1 MQIEVSEIRRDVPV
15 AGNKSGAYG
24 DFREETAGRPKELL
38 RYQVEQMKCGESIV
52 CKNIASME
60 ERKFFWRVNASARNA
75 ARTGGFKVTVRKTA
89 DNEITVW
96 RVS

>member
-15 AGNKSGAYG
+15 AGSKSGAYG

-38 RYQVEQMKCGESIV
+38 RHQVEQMKYSESIV
-52 CKNIASME
+52 CKNIANME

-75 ARTGGFKVTVRKTA
+75 AKTVGFKVTVRKTG
-89 DNEITVW
+89 DNEITIW

>member
-1 MQIEVSEIRRDVPV
+1 MQIEVGEIRRDVPV

-38 RYQVEQMKCGESIV
+38 RHQVEQMKFGESVV
-52 CKNIASME
+52 CKNIANME
-60 ERKFFWRVNASARNA
+60 ERLFFWRVNASARNA
-75 ARTGGFKVTVRKTA
+75 AKTVGFKVTVRKTG

>member
-38 RYQVEQMKCGESIV
+38 RHQVEQLKYGESIV
-52 CKNIASME
+52 CKNIAGME
-60 ERKFFWRVNASARNA
+60 DKKFFWRVNASARNA
-75 ARTGGFKVTVRKTA
+75 AKTVGFKVTVRKTG